1 MEPKLHLNAAS
12 LSDHKTLLVLVNSDL
27 VPGMFL
33 SLVGLGSSDLFI
45 DSVFASKNKLV
56 YQGIKLCSLSLI
68 DGMVNNCV
76 NQIVTLLMTFP
87 YGVVM
92 LQVNFP
98 WKITFDTCYTNGFS
112 IRIHSRTLSI
122 SSECNTI

>member
-76 NQIVTLLMTFP
+76 N
-87 YGVVM
+87 
-92 LQVNFP
+92 
-98 WKITFDTCYTNGFS
+98 
-112 IRIHSRTLSI
+112 
-122 SSECNTI
+122 

>member
-27 VPGMFL
+27 VLGMFL

-56 YQGIKLCSLSLI
+56 Y
-68 DGMVNNCV
+68 
-76 NQIVTLLMTFP
+76 
-87 YGVVM
+87 
-92 LQVNFP
+92 
-98 WKITFDTCYTNGFS
+98 
-112 IRIHSRTLSI
+112 
-122 SSECNTI
+122 